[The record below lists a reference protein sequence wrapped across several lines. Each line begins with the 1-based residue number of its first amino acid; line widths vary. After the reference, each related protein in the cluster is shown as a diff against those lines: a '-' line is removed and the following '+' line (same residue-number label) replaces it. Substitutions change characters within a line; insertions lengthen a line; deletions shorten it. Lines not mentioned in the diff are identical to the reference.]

1 MHIKQTTAESYGQIY
16 IGTINWLLMIV
27 TVGLAIAFKS
37 SENLAAAYGIAVS
50 LTMLM
55 TSGLLFM
62 AMRQIWGWNL
72 LASTLVAISF
82 LLIDSSFLIANLVK
96 VMEGGYTRLCWQPW
110 FAAL

>member
-1 MHIKQTTAESYGQIY
+1 MTRQAIQLGWFPRLHIKQTTAESYGQIY
-16 IGTINWLLMIV
+16 IGTINWLLMVV

-62 AMRQIWGWNL
+62 AMRQIWAGICL
-72 LASTLVAISF
+72 
-82 LLIDSSFLIANLVK
+82 
-96 VMEGGYTRLCWQPW
+96 P
-110 FAAL
+110 ALWLPSVFC